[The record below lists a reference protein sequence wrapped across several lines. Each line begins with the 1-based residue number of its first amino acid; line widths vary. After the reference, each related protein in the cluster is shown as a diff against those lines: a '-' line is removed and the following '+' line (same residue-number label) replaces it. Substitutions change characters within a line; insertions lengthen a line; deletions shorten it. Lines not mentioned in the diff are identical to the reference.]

1 MQDGKFQSGQLTHT
15 LGKSVF
21 VFAGATSWDF
31 EHFGPAP
38 EPVNAAE
45 AAELKALSAANAAY
59 REARLNGQMEFRLK
73 KGPDF
78 VSRLSGHINVLG
90 PNPGLKYNFLTSQW
104 DLPDPTDIT
113 FPVRRALLLRSFLKA
128 KESDTLDI
136 DRDLLNALLRQPRYR
151 HGARSMEKTVEP
163 LRQKHATLRPAQ
175 LPPPQVLAQHLE
187 PVHTFQSLLKET
199 TEFLTEEN
207 VRKLAAAI
215 HENYRRLFAKAGE
228 YVADRQF
235 RETFDALD
243 AWGQATNL
251 AAARGIPH
259 VLAVAG
265 LWVVSGTATEAETQ
279 LVHTRLNQFLEAL
292 RREEH
297 ARWMH
302 CLTSNGWL
310 QSGEKD
316 ASGKPIRDNQRLLHK
331 CLTPF
336 DDLPDEEQFKDDAA
350 ILSLPETVA
359 LVGFKIVLFPAVEE

>member
-1 MQDGKFQSGQLTHT
+1 MGTKQIAFEILGKDAPLLEFNLSQFSDPVDLIGAFHQVRDTVLGGRTPVVFWDEFDSQNLKWLQYLLAPMQDGKFQSGQLTHT

-59 REARLNGQMEFRLK
+59 
-73 KGPDF
+73 
-78 VSRLSGHINVLG
+78 
-90 PNPGLKYNFLTSQW
+90 T
-104 DLPDPTDIT
+104 
-113 FPVRRALLLRSFLKA
+113 
-128 KESDTLDI
+128 
-136 DRDLLNALLRQPRYR
+136 
-151 HGARSMEKTVEP
+151 
-163 LRQKHATLRPAQ
+163 
-175 LPPPQVLAQHLE
+175 
-187 PVHTFQSLLKET
+187 
-199 TEFLTEEN
+199 
-207 VRKLAAAI
+207 
-215 HENYRRLFAKAGE
+215 
-228 YVADRQF
+228 
-235 RETFDALD
+235 
-243 AWGQATNL
+243 
-251 AAARGIPH
+251 AARGIPH